1 MKHQLKTLGVVDDI
15 LAKGLSTVSQA
26 AGGDYPGSAGNEI
39 VHSAT
44 GTDYIVYNAGG
55 DTIVYG

>member
-1 MKHQLKTLGVVDDI
+1 MSTDYNFRRAGLPSSHVL
-15 LAKGLSTVSQA
+15 KGLGIPSGTSQ
-26 AGGDYPGSAGNEI
+26 GPGSAGNEI
-39 VHSAT
+39 VHTGS